1 MAANTISTDV
11 QIRYLLQ
18 WFSEWSDLQRSD
30 FLPILAEQIGSSSNS
45 VYMNGVVNSLANAT
59 CDDKP
64 MNLFQCRVKLFRG
77 WTANWTADEMKRLA
91 EKFSE
96 IDSSFGEKLADE
108 LSPKTNKDDKTEN
121 PPEPA
126 EPQGIEDVTENI
138 NAVDN
143 VDKSMITA

>member
-1 MAANTISTDV
+1 M
-11 QIRYLLQ
+11 
-18 WFSEWSDLQRSD
+18 
-30 FLPILAEQIGSSSNS
+30 
-45 VYMNGVVNSLANAT
+45 
-59 CDDKP
+59 
-64 MNLFQCRVKLFRG
+64 FRG